1 MSLRSKVF
9 PETPPNDK
17 IVARSKFVG
26 SWESQLRG
34 LGRHTAYLST
44 DLTEFRADVDD
55 IAMDLVYLQRH
66 RVEVGLKLVLER
78 AGGEVPTTHDISDLR
93 RCCLQHLDSA
103 GQAMLA
109 ADFDAETREF
119 VDLMH
124 AADRGSYAYRYPVDT
139 HNQPAQRA
147 EYIDLAELES
157 GGAAFQASVI
167 GVVAALTKT
176 VGVPV
181 ADEDVE
187 ATSQE
192 AATTV
197 RAMRATVAFLEA
209 TYEAM
214 ENDRAYL
221 ATRRGMPN
229 LPISAEGGRA
239 RERADDQLIAMGT
252 LEPPLLLLLDRLA
265 PRRDPDAPPIAL
277 DAGLVPPPPPL
288 TSAAVAAPGEHAKR
302 RMIELAEGIA
312 RYFPPLKS
320 ALGKMLSRT
329 ASWSSEA
336 DRQLHADLER
346 FHSRILV
353 GVDPDAVAPQAGNP
367 EA

>member
-1 MSLRSKVF
+1 MSLRSRVF

-55 IAMDLVYLQRH
+55 VAMDLVYLQRH

-93 RCCLQHLDSA
+93 RRCVK
-103 GQAMLA
+103 M
-109 ADFDAETREF
+109 REF

-124 AADRGSYAYRYPVDT
+124 AADQGSYAYRYPVDT

-187 ATSQE
+187 ATAHE

-197 RAMRATVAFLEA
+197 RAMRTTVAFLEA
-209 TYEAM
+209 SYEAM
-214 ENDRAYL
+214 ENDRARL
-221 ATRRGMPN
+221 ATLRGMPN
-229 LPISAEGGRA
+229 LPISGEGGRA

-265 PRRDPDAPPIAL
+265 PRRDPDAPPVAL

-302 RMIELAEGIA
+302 RMIELAEGIV

-367 EA
+367 GA